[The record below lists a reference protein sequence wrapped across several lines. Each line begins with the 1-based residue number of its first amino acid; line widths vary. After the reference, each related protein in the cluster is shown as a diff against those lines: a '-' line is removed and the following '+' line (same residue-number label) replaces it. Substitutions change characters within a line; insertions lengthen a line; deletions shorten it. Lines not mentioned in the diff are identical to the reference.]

1 MTTYAPT
8 YPLAPARPVAAGLDD
23 QATRLRAIIESQR
36 ARGPAEA
43 APAATVGRRARVISV
58 SSGKGGVGKT
68 NLCVNL
74 AIALA
79 GAGKRVTLLDADL
92 GLANA
97 DVLCGITPTKRLER
111 FVGVADGAAVGSR
124 SALAELTV
132 EAPGG
137 FRLVPGSAGVARMA
151 ELSEHERARLL
162 AGVAELERDADLLI
176 IDTAAGLGHSVLEL
190 MQVADLSIVVVTPE
204 PTSIA
209 DAYAVIKCAA
219 AQSPGPEG
227 RRARLA
233 LVVNQAR
240 DRAEAQAVHR
250 RISGVA
256 SRFLGFEV
264 PLLGRVALDPRVT
277 LAVRRRTP
285 VLIDAPRAEC
295 SRDIRALAAGLVAA
309 LAPEVPARGL
319 RESRRSTLSEALS
332 KLVLRTK

>member
-1 MTTYAPT
+1 VVT
-8 YPLAPARPVAAGLDD
+8 
-23 QATRLRAIIESQR
+23 
-36 ARGPAEA
+36 
-43 APAATVGRRARVISV
+43 V

-79 GAGKRVTLLDADL
+79 AAGKRTTLLDADL

-111 FVGVADGAAVGSR
+111 FVGVSDGGVVGSR
-124 SALAELTV
+124 SALAELTMD
-132 EAPGG
+132 APGG

-162 AGVAELERDADLLI
+162 AGVAELERDADLLV

-190 MQVADLSIVVVTPE
+190 MQVADLCIVVATPE

-219 AQSPGPEG
+219 GQGSGG
-227 RRARLA
+227 RSARLG

-240 DRAEAQAVHR
+240 DPAEAQAVHR

-264 PLLGRVALDPRVT
+264 PLLGRVALDACIT
-277 LAVRRRTP
+277 QAVRKRVP
-285 VLIDAPRAEC
+285 LLIDSPRAEAA
-295 SRDIRALAAGLVAA
+295 RDIRALANGLVTA
-309 LAPEVPARGL
+309 LSPEAPARGL
-319 RESRRSTLSEALS
+319 RESVRSGLSGALAR
-332 KLVLRTK
+332 LVLRGK

>member
-1 MTTYAPT
+1 MTTYASPQ
-8 YPLAPARPVAAGLDD
+8 LARPPTALED
-23 QATRLRAIIESQR
+23 QATRLRAMIEAERSR
-36 ARGPAEA
+36 PPAEA
-43 APAATVGRRARVISV
+43 APAPPARRARVITV

-74 AIALA
+74 AIALVA
-79 GAGKRVTLLDADL
+79 AGKRTTLLDADL

-111 FVGVADGAAVGSR
+111 FVGVNDGGVVGNR

-132 EAPGG
+132 DAPGG

-219 AQSPGPEG
+219 AQPAGIAG
-227 RRARLA
+227 RPARLG

-240 DRAEAQAVHR
+240 DRSEAQAVHT

-256 SRFLGFEV
+256 SRFLGFGV
-264 PLLGRVALDPRVT
+264 PLLGHVALDHRITV
-277 LAVRRRTP
+277 AVRKRSP

-295 SRDIRALAAGLVAA
+295 SRDIRALAQGLAVA
-309 LAPEVPARGL
+309 LAPDPVAARGL
-319 RESRRSTLSEALS
+319 RESRRSPLSEALS
-332 KLVLRTK
+332 RLVLRGK

>member
-1 MTTYAPT
+1 MTASAP
-8 YPLAPARPVAAGLDD
+8 PQLARPPTAPQD

-36 ARGPAEA
+36 ARPPAEPEPPP
-43 APAATVGRRARVISV
+43 APRHARVITV

-79 GAGKRVTLLDADL
+79 AAGTRTTLLDADL

-97 DVLCGITPTKRLER
+97 DVLCGLTPTKRLER
-111 FVGVADGAAVGSR
+111 FVGVADSGVVGSR
-124 SALAELTV
+124 SALADLAV
-132 EAPGG
+132 DAPGG

-162 AGVAELERDADLLI
+162 AGVAELERDADLLL

-190 MQVADLSIVVVTPE
+190 MQVADLCIIVVTPE

-219 AQSPGPEG
+219 AQPAGPAG
-227 RRARLA
+227 RSARLG

-240 DRAEAQAVHR
+240 DHAEALAVR
-250 RISGVA
+250 TRISGVA
-256 SRFLGFEV
+256 SRFLGFQV
-264 PLLGRVALDPRVT
+264 PLLGHVALDHRLT
-277 LAVRRRTP
+277 LAVRKRTP
-285 VLIDAPRAEC
+285 VLIDAPRATC
-295 SRDIRALAAGLVAA
+295 SRDIRALARGLVAA
-309 LAPEVPARGL
+309 LAPPPAAAREL
-319 RESRRSTLSEALS
+319 REPRRAALSEALAR
-332 KLVLRTK
+332 LVLRGK